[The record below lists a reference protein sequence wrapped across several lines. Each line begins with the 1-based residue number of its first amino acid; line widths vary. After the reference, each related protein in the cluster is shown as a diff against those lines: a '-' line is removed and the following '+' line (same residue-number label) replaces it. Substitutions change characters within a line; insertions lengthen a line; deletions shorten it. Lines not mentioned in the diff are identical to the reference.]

1 MRNDDR
7 LRSDVATKN
16 DHLLPSLDTRA
27 PASSSLEEIVK
38 LGTENIRLQRLVA
51 ELLAENQQLR
61 QRYCVSRR
69 DAGSSSTPAVPSG
82 DRHDNH
88 GGVRG
93 LS

>member
-7 LRSDVATKN
+7 LRSEVATKK

-27 PASSSLEEIVK
+27 PGSGSLEEIVK
-38 LGTENIRLQRLVA
+38 LGTENVRLQRLVA

-61 QRYCVSRR
+61 QRYCSSLR
-69 DAGSSSTPAVPSG
+69 DAASSGLSAAPS
-82 DRHDNH
+82 DESHDNH